1 MEIKLTMDD
10 DPSSPSRS
18 TEPGWFSRLRK
29 QWCINQ
35 IQTCDDILT
44 VVESA
49 ARNNVIPHS
58 AYGLIDSVL
67 QFHDSRVRD
76 IMIPRG
82 QMDVIDATVSLSD
95 ILAKIAETGHSRY
108 PVIRENRDEIV
119 GVLLVKELLHFYS
132 EQPDKPEQADFD
144 LSKHIRAAMFVP
156 ESKRLDALLAE
167 FRLTRTHMAIV
178 LDEFG
183 GVAGLV
189 TIEDVLEEIVGDI
202 DDEYDTEERINI
214 REQASHRFT
223 VRALTTIDEF
233 NERFN
238 TEFPD
243 DEYDTIGGLITHELG
258 HLPRRGEV
266 VRLGGFEF
274 KILGADKRRLH
285 LLLVTPLAQ
294 SAPSGI
300 ETSEHAG

>member
-1 MEIKLTMDD
+1 MDD

-18 TEPGWFSRLRK
+18 TETSWFDRLRK
-29 QWCINQ
+29 QWFSNQ
-35 IQTCDDILT
+35 IQSCADILS
-44 VVESA
+44 VVELA
-49 ARNNVIPHS
+49 AQKEIIPHS

-67 QFHDSRVRD
+67 QFHGSRVRD

-82 QMDVIDATVSLSD
+82 QMDVIDATVSLAD

-108 PVIRENRDEIV
+108 PVIREHRDEIA
-119 GVLLVKELLHFYS
+119 GILLVKELLHFYS
-132 EQPDKPEQADFD
+132 EQPDKPEHADFD
-144 LSKHIRAAMFVP
+144 LSKHTRAAMFVP

-214 REQASHRFT
+214 REQSSHRFT
-223 VRALTTIDEF
+223 VRALTPVNEF
-233 NERFN
+233 NDRFATTFSN
-238 TEFPD
+238 

-258 HLPRRGEV
+258 HLPRRGEI

-285 LLLVTPLAQ
+285 LLLVTPL
-294 SAPSGI
+294 PI
-300 ETSEHAG
+300 EMREDSDSTERTG